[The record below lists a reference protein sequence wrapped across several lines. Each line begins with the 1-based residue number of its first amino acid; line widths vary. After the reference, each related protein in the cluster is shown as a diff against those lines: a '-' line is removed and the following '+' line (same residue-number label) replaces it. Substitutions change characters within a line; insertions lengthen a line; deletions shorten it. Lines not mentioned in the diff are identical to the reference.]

1 MDKLFFAS
9 VVAQERRDEISNEL
23 AVRHMLNEAEG
34 NLPRVSRSKRL
45 VLRLAPVVIV
55 ISLIAL
61 YLIG

>member
-1 MDKLFFAS
+1 MDRLFFAS
-9 VVAQERRDEISNEL
+9 VVAQERRDEISKEL

-34 NLPRVSRSKRL
+34 NLPRVSRPKRL
-45 VLRLAPVVIV
+45 VWRLTPVVIL

>member
-1 MDKLFFAS
+1 MDRLFFAS

-23 AVRHMLNEAEG
+23 AVRHLLDEAEG

>member
-1 MDKLFFAS
+1 MDKMFLAS
-9 VVAQERRDEISNEL
+9 VVARERQDEILKDL

-34 NLPRVSRSKRL
+34 NLPRVSKSKRM
-45 VLRLAPVVIV
+45 VLRFAPAVIV